1 MLDPDFSSCLIN
13 CSKFS
18 GRPSLNLKIGKYWQ
32 DVLLDTGANIN
43 VIDKSLIDKN
53 ALKHLLKD
61 GLKVTCANGE
71 GLSVIGKIYVYIK
84 IYENNKKIEFYV
96 VDKVKPKVIA
106 GMPFLKAFDIYL
118 SFHKSLLEFNT
129 QSVYLYD
136 IKNLLN
142 DYKVIFMKD
151 SGDIGKTDLIKHEI
165 RTKDGPIQINPRR
178 QPVHLQE
185 KIDKNIEELLKI
197 GVIKECESPWNSPIV
212 CVKKKNTDDIRMCL
226 DFRRLNEITE
236 RPVFPIPNVEEIL
249 DSLGNAKYF
258 STIDLGSAYYQVE
271 LDESSKL
278 KTAFSTR
285 TQQF

>member
-1 MLDPDFSSCLIN
+1 MKDIDIDASPLLDPNFSSCLIN

-129 QSVYLYD
+129 QNVYLDD
-136 IKNLLN
+136 IKKLLN
-142 DYKVIFMKD
+142 DYKVIFMQNKWD
-151 SGDIGKTDLIKHEI
+151 VGKTNLTKHQIITKGFPIKM
-165 RTKDGPIQINPRR
+165 NPRR
-178 QPVHLQE
+178 QPVHFQQKINE
-185 KIDKNIEELLKI
+185 SIDKMLKNNIIE
-197 GVIKECESPWNSPIV
+197 ECESPWNSPIV
-212 CVKKKNTDDIRMCL
+212 CVKMND
-226 DFRRLNEITE
+226 
-236 RPVFPIPNVEEIL
+236 
-249 DSLGNAKYF
+249 
-258 STIDLGSAYYQVE
+258 
-271 LDESSKL
+271 
-278 KTAFSTR
+278 
-285 TQQF
+285 